1 MSKPSS
7 LPAADGR
14 YQAPDTHRGGYL
26 ATLVL
31 ATLPPLMFLRRGEEP
46 LQPLIT

>member
-14 YQAPDTHRGGYL
+14 SQPPDTHRGGL
-26 ATLVL
+26 LSALVL
-31 ATLPPLMFLRRGEEP
+31 KTPTPLMFLRRGEEP